1 MVNRRTLR
9 SKAVKGV
16 YAYENCQQANY
27 QLALDRIEQDF
38 ARDLNSMEEYDEE
51 KMNGEKK
58 HSRQLLDFYVEGS
71 NGAKPTE
78 LSSEAQDS
86 GTDAFNFLKT
96 QNNADKTRLQKD
108 IFREFSV
115 IGKIRFKS
123 LLLLLEFGNVNR
135 ELNDEKRTLS
145 EQFGQSIQLD
155 DTLYNNQ
162 VIQLLLKNEKL
173 QEELSR
179 NGINW
184 TDDKDMVITWYKNV
198 LLKDDA
204 FKEYNRPVEHSYE
217 EDWEMVDHIMRN
229 IIFKHEAIDSYFEKE
244 DLDWL
249 ENKAIVRSLTL
260 KSLKSIKD
268 SEDFQLAEMSYNW
281 EEDSDF
287 LKLIYEETIK
297 ENDYF
302 EALIRTN
309 SKNWDLERIAIMD
322 RVIIKT
328 ALSEMIN
335 FPSIPVKVSIN
346 EYLEIAKTYS
356 TPKSKNFVNGML
368 DVISGQLIEEG
379 KIRKS
384 GRGLLDNK

>member
-51 KMNGEKK
+51 KMSSEKK
-58 HSRQLLDFYVEGS
+58 HSRQLLDYFVEGS

-115 IGKIRFKS
+115 IGKIRLKS